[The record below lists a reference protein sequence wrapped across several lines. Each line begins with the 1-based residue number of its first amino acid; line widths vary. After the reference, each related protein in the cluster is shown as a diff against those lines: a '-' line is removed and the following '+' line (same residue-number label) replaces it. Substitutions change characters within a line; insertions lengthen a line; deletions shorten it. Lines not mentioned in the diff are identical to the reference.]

1 MGKNIGSL
9 LTCDMLIE
17 LFAQLEEKRSLE
29 LGLKPGIT
37 NIFLKIP
44 PASGS
49 EALVR
54 QYRDRYTNISFI
66 PVETY
71 SNEDGPSP
79 LPKCV
84 IATSLLR
91 PVTYLEF
98 HQNESSGDVRTV
110 RGEDLTDN
118 RPTERNVVIMEH
130 GTAGTAVW
138 FQISAFKTPES
149 QFLLRVNMEEFNK
162 RTGSKHGCDCIAR
175 EGPDVELVRY
185 PSKTKVTV

>member
-1 MGKNIGSL
+1 VGKNIGSL
-9 LTCDMLIE
+9 LTCDILIE

-29 LGLKPGIT
+29 LGLKVGST

-49 EALVR
+49 KALVR
-54 QYRDRYTNISFI
+54 QSRDRYTNISFV

-71 SNEDGPSP
+71 SEENGASP
-79 LPKCV
+79 PKCV

-98 HQNESSGDVRTV
+98 HQNGSSGEVRTV

-118 RPTERNVVIMEH
+118 RPTEKNVVIMEH
-130 GTAGTAVW
+130 GSAGKALW
-138 FQISAFKTPES
+138 FQISTLKTPES
-149 QFLLRVNMEEFNK
+149 YYLLRVNMEEFNK
-162 RTGSKHGCDCIAR
+162 RTGSKHGCDCTAR
-175 EGPDVELVRY
+175 EGPDVELIRC
-185 PSKTKVTV
+185 PSKTTV